1 MEPKTDRLDIRKC
14 LAIVAC
20 QQAGKYDKL
29 INDLWLMRVGD
40 EVKGMNGRAREMALQ
55 TDNRNPHG
63 NTLVPVRSCRRARTR
78 LRKARQRL
86 INGSR

>member
-29 INDLWLMRVGD
+29 INDLRLMRVGD
-40 EVKGMNGRAREMALQ
+40 EAKGMDGTARDVALQ

-63 NTLVPVRSCRRARTR
+63 NILVLVRSCRRARTR
-78 LRKARQRL
+78 LRKAGQRSV
-86 INGSR
+86 NGSR